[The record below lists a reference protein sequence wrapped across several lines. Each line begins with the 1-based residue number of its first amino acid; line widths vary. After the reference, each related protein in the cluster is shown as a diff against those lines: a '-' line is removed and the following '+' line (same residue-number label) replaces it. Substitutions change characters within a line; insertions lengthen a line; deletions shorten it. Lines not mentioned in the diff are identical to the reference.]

1 MFSKLIPR
9 EEKYFQMLTELAEGV
24 HKGTAIFLKL
34 FEDFP
39 NHKKYAEEI
48 KHQETLCDAITTK
61 ITTKLNTTFV
71 TPIDREDIY
80 LLVTEIDDIID
91 LTNGVARRFDIFA
104 VTEPRSEAVQM
115 ATLLHRCT
123 AELVTVLT
131 MMEKKQDIEP
141 YCKKISALEKDAD
154 HVYREAIRRLFV
166 QEKDRPI
173 EVIKWMEILDSLE
186 NSVDRCKDV
195 AEALE
200 AVMVKNK

>member
-1 MFSKLIPR
+1 
-9 EEKYFQMLTELAEGV
+9 MLSELAEGV

-34 FEDFP
+34 FEDFA
-39 NHKKYAEEI
+39 NHKQYAEEI
-48 KHQETLCDAITTK
+48 KQQETLCDGITAR
-61 ITTKLNTTFV
+61 ITTKLNTSFV

-91 LTNGVARRFDIFA
+91 LTNGTARRFDIFA
-104 VTEPRSEAVQM
+104 VTEPRPEAVQM
-115 ATLLHRCT
+115 ATLLHQCT
-123 AELVTVLT
+123 AELVTALT
-131 MMEKKQDIEP
+131 IMEKKQDISGH
-141 YCKKISALEKDAD
+141 CKKISTLEKEAD

-195 AEALE
+195 AEELE